1 MEYDY
6 TTLAGDPDGYLN
18 WVLGQLGAALSI
30 RTASAR
36 EADWVRQAIDL
47 VGALPD
53 PMMRAR
59 LASSCSLR
67 QLRVLVRDEHLAVR
81 LSCVDNP
88 FAVDR
93 DIQVAL
99 CGDREVEVVRAFLDR
114 FEPCFEA
121 AQILINHPRPSIR
134 ARLASPRRRR
144 ELLDRLA
151 ADTDWAVRQLATD
164 ARRHQ
169 NAVIS
174 ARSGQLH
181 RDN

>member
-6 TTLAGDPDGYLN
+6 TALAGDPDGYLN

-30 RTASAR
+30 RTASAA
-36 EADWVRQAIDL
+36 EADWVSQATEL

-53 PMMRAR
+53 PMTRAR
-59 LASSCSLR
+59 LASTCSLR

-88 FAVDR
+88 FAIDR

-99 CGDREVEVVRAFLDR
+99 CGDHEVEVVRAFLDR

-121 AQILINHPRPSIR
+121 AQVLVDHPRPSIR

-151 ADTDWAVRQLATD
+151 TDTDWTVKELAKD

-169 NAVIS
+169 IAVAS
-174 ARSGQLH
+174 AQFGQLH